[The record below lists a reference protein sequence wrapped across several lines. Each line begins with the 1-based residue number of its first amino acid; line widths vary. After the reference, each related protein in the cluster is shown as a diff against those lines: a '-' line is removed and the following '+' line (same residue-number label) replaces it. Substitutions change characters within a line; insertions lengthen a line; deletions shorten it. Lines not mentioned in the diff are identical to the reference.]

1 MQQQKKPVSVLNLE
15 KKYAENVMVED
26 IVLGTRLG
34 NCTRGLM
41 DLEPALETFSQSS
54 ASAN

>member
-1 MQQQKKPVSVLNLE
+1 
-15 KKYAENVMVED
+15 MVED
-26 IVLGTRLG
+26 IVLGTQPG

-54 ASAN
+54 ASAS